1 MSSDVVL
8 SSALRSNLLSLQN
21 TQRLIDSTQL
31 RLATG
36 LKVSSALDNPQ
47 NFFTSQ
53 ALNNRASD
61 LTRLLDGIGQSIR
74 TIEEADAGITAL
86 TSLVAQAQSVAD
98 QADAAI
104 RASEG
109 FASIRSTADLDGVG
123 ALVAAS
129 GGTLVAGDDFKITVR
144 NPTTGVVTTSVD
156 INIDATDNI
165 YNLAAEINASA
176 VGTGNLVRADV
187 EDGRLVINSLVDGNI
202 IRVLD
207 GTTTPGAD
215 GFAFLGLNSVVNSE
229 GSGLGTFRQ
238 AGTVIAGNV
247 VRSQAALVATAV
259 NGVYQSSATLNAA
272 GYVANYGTAA
282 TDDVTLSL
290 DIDGVVTTIGSYTN
304 TSTIQEVIDDINT
317 AGISADVSA
326 SFNTTTG
333 QIEVTFAED
342 VGVAT
347 IRFGHNDGTS
357 TGDIAFGFATGVL
370 GFGALGGATDVTLA
384 AGATQLQGERI
395 IFTGSSASLTQFTD
409 DFNSI
414 RSQIDD
420 LVADAQYRGVNLL
433 GGDNLTTFFNEDR
446 SSSLITQ
453 GADFT
458 SAGLGISQANFI
470 TSANVQTAISQVR
483 DALEDVRNFGSSLA
497 NDLSIIQTRRDFTE
511 STIATLRAGADD
523 LTVADQNEEG
533 ANLLALQT
541 RQQLGVTSLSLA
553 AQSQQSVLRLF

>member
-8 SSALRSNLLSLQN
+8 SAALRSNLLSLQS

-86 TSLVAQAQSVAD
+86 TSLVSQAQSVAD

-229 GSGLGTFRQ
+229 GSGVGTFRQ

-395 IFTGSSASLTQFTD
+395 IFTGSSTSLTQFTD
-409 DFNSI
+409 DFNNI

-420 LVADAQYRGVNLL
+420 LVSDAQYRGVNLL

-446 SSSLITQ
+446 SSSLVTE
-453 GADFT
+453 GEDF
-458 SAGLGISQANFI
+458 SAAGLGLSQANFI
-470 TSANVQTAISQVR
+470 TAANVQTAISQAR
-483 DALEDVRNFGSSLA
+483 GALEAVRNFGSTLA

-511 STIATLRAGADD
+511 STIATLKAGADD